1 MIHALLRSSCTQ
13 STLVS
18 SFACASSSSSS
29 SKIRSTSKI
38 STAFTSST
46 AIFRQTTLP
55 FGRETAQKRLRD
67 IVLGTL
73 GKCVRVHESFH
84 RFVRRANI
92 VYFRLCVSSSP
103 FALSCALLLHYNL
116 THNIG
121 LNLLRVFFCPPC
133 SRGLRSALT

>member
-1 MIHALLRSSCTQ
+1 MIHALLRGSCTQ
-13 STLVS
+13 STLIS
-18 SFACASSSSSS
+18 SFACAMTT

-38 STAFTSST
+38 PTTFTSSP
-46 AIFRQTTLP
+46 AIFQQTTLP

-92 VYFRLCVSSSP
+92 IYFRLCVSSSP
-103 FALSCALLLHYNL
+103 PAPSCAFSFLYTSL
-116 THNIG
+116 TYHIG
-121 LNLLRVFFCPPC
+121 LNPPKLFFCPPC
-133 SRGLRSALT
+133 SHGLRSAPTQT